1 MTPNQAETNK
11 QIVRR
16 YAEKVFV
23 GGDLDA
29 IGETIAP
36 DYVHHFPS
44 APDVVG
50 IDAMADL
57 VRAFRRSFSDISL
70 TVDDMVAQGDRVATR
85 LRISAVHSGE
95 HEGIAATGKRVTLHG
110 MAIDRIEDGKIAE
123 GWELSDAHDLR
134 NQILGAP
141 PNATNGSENST

>member
-1 MTPNQAETNK
+1 MTPSKAETNK

-16 YAEKVFV
+16 YTEDVFV

-36 DYVHHFPS
+36 NYVHHSPS

-50 IDAMADL
+50 IEAMANL
-57 VRAFRRSFSDISL
+57 VRAFRSSFSDISL

-85 LRISAVHSGE
+85 LRISAVHSGLYD
-95 HEGIAATGKRVTLHG
+95 GIPATGRRVTLHG
-110 MAIDRIEDGKIAE
+110 MAIDRVTNGMIAE

-134 NQILGAP
+134 NQILRDQSNP
-141 PNATNGSENST
+141 R

>member
-1 MTPNQAETNK
+1 MTPNQAEANK

-16 YAEKVFV
+16 YAENVF
-23 GGDLDA
+23 GGGGLDA

-36 DYVHHFPS
+36 DYVHHSPS

-50 IDAMADL
+50 IKAMADL
-57 VRAFRRSFSDISL
+57 VRAFHSSFSDISL

-95 HEGIAATGKRVTLHG
+95 YDGIAATGKRVMLHG
-110 MAIDRIEDGKIAE
+110 MAIDRIEGGMIAE
-123 GWELSDAHDLR
+123 GWEISDAHDLR
-134 NQILGAP
+134 NQILGDE
-141 PNATNGSENST
+141 SESSH